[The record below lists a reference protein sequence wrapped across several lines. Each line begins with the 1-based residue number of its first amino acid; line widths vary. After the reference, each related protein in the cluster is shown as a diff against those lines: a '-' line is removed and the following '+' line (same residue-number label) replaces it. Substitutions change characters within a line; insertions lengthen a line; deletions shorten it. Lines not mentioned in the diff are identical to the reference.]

1 MKPPKSKVTAAPDAL
16 LYRTTADLP
25 YAGQKSGS
33 GADGL
38 DAFGMPYMGR
48 RVGDIVDAT
57 GRDMYDPKVP
67 GTPRRYNPSG
77 KLTDDEI
84 NGSYFD
90 QCGWGF
96 ER

>member
-1 MKPPKSKVTAAPDAL
+1 MKTPKNKVMPAPDAL

-25 YAGQKSGS
+25 YAGQK
-33 GADGL
+33 GATGGEEL
-38 DAFGMPYMGR
+38 DSFGMPYMGR
-48 RVGDIVDAT
+48 RVGDIVSDT

-67 GTPRRYNPSG
+67 GTPKRYNPSG
-77 KLTDDEI
+77 KLTDDEL

-90 QCGWGF
+90 QCGWGY

>member
-1 MKPPKSKVTAAPDAL
+1 MKRPLNKVMPAPDAL
-16 LYRTTADLP
+16 LYRTTADQA
-25 YAGQKSGS
+25 YGGQKNAT
-33 GADGL
+33 GADSL

-57 GRDMYDPKVP
+57 GREMYDPREP
-67 GTPRRYNPSG
+67 ATPKRYNPSG